1 MGKKIKINES
11 TLSRIIERMVN
22 EQQRSTV
29 TDQPTTINAGVETN
43 IVIAL
48 IDTLKMWETKE
59 YKSDKSRWKEYYKVI
74 ENILTKHT

>member
-1 MGKKIKINES
+1 MGKKIKITES

-22 EQQRSTV
+22 EQQSTS

-59 YKSDKSRWKEYYKVI
+59 YKSDESRWKEYYKDI

>member
-1 MGKKIKINES
+1 MGKKIKITES

-22 EQQRSTV
+22 EQHSTS

-48 IDTLKMWETKE
+48 IDTLKMWERKE
-59 YKSDKSRWKEYYKVI
+59 YKSDESRWKEYYSDI
-74 ENILTKHT
+74 ENILKKHI

>member
-1 MGKKIKINES
+1 MKRKIKITEA

-22 EQQRSTV
+22 EQQSTV

-48 IDTLKMWETKE
+48 IDTLKMWERKE
-59 YKSDKSRWKEYYKVI
+59 YKSDESRWKEYYKDI